1 MNILFEFII
10 GDVVSIKEDYIVL
23 QNNGIGY
30 KIFTST
36 NSMIQLEL
44 GMRNA
49 MIFTYLNV
57 REDGLFLYGFTS
69 EEEINMFRL
78 LQMVSKIGPKSA
90 LGILSTLTPNQ
101 IKVAVIKKEL
111 DILCKAPGIGKK
123 TAERMVLELKDRI
136 DKNIEVVEDNISG
149 IKPNDYHE
157 AIDGLMSLGYTRLE
171 IEKIIRTMDIS
182 KMNIE
187 DIIREALR
195 KLSKH

>member
-36 NSMIQLEL
+36 NSMLQLEL

>member
-1 MNILFEFII
+1 VNILFEFII

-36 NSMIQLEL
+36 NSMLQLEL

>member
-1 MNILFEFII
+1 LFEFII

-36 NSMIQLEL
+36 NSMLQLEL